1 MSKKMIV
8 VKEEGKIQTI
18 CFAFNDILE
27 MTKENGEL
35 VAMFSE
41 LVKVN
46 ERVNGKKE
54 KYHFEYLDEDS
65 DKIKDYFNDI
75 MNGKVNKLVEKGTML
90 DFLYG
95 YIKTNFPKYTDVPG
109 LSVANKAKLIINEY
123 KLNNKTRR

>member
-1 MSKKMIV
+1 MLKKMIV
-8 VKEEGKIQTI
+8 VKEVGKTQKI
-18 CFAFNDILE
+18 CFTFNGILE

-41 LVKVN
+41 LVKIN
-46 ERVNGKKE
+46 EKVNGIKE
-54 KYHFEYLDEDS
+54 KYHFEYLAEDS

-75 MNGKVNKLVEKGTML
+75 MNGKVDKIVEKGTMI

-109 LSVANKAKLIINEY
+109 LTVANKAKLIINEY
-123 KLNNKTRR
+123 KLNSKIRR